1 MGTQRS
7 TLVCLITEGGYTC
20 LTTECGYTCLITEGG
35 YTCLTT
41 EGGYTCLIT
50 EGGYTCLTTEGGYT
64 CPTAE
69 GGYSSFPR
77 LTIEGLGGGGGG
89 NLVSS
94 IQSYESVC
102 DVLSERMLV
111 RYSLKRND
119 AQIASH
125 NQQTEF

>member
-1 MGTQRS
+1 MEGGCTAVYGCTAEDHRS
-7 TLVCLITEGGYTC
+7 TVVEDGYTAIYV
-20 LTTECGYTCLITEGG
+20 T
-35 YTCLTT
+35 
-41 EGGYTCLIT
+41 T

-69 GGYSSFPR
+69 GGYTSFPR
-77 LTIEGLGGGGGG
+77 LTIEGLGGGGG

-111 RYSLKRND
+111 RCSLKRND
-119 AQIASH
+119 AQIASAQST
-125 NQQTEF
+125 NRVLTQVRTST